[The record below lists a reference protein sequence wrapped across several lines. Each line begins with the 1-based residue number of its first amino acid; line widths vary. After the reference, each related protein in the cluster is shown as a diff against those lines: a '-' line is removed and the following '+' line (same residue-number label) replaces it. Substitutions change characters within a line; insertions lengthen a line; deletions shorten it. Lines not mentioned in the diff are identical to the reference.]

1 MAFRKEK
8 GSDPFSQRTNRY
20 DRFAQM
26 SKQEEMIQQKKREIQ
41 AKLEAQ
47 KRKEAE
53 DSVKKVSTANLNKPG
68 NKKPTG
74 KP

>member
-1 MAFRKEK
+1 MAHRGGK
-8 GSDPFSQRTNRY
+8 GSDPFSQKRNRF

-53 DSVKKVSTANLNKPG
+53 EALKKLAASNLNKT
-68 NKKPTG
+68 NAKKSLS
-74 KP
+74 KR